1 MIYAEIIEKVKAGE
15 AEAVR
20 ELCCKAL
27 AQGYPALSVLEK
39 GLIVGMDKVADKYS
53 HRRII
58 VPEVLMSSRAMHAG
72 LSILEPQLKYKV
84 KRQTGTIV
92 IGTVAGD
99 LHDIGKNL
107 VKLMVMSTGAHVIDL
122 GIDVTPQKFIQT
134 VDKTKAEILMMAAL
148 LTTTMPVMKKVIN
161 ALEDAGMR
169 KGVIVAVGGAPVD
182 ETFARVIGA
191 DCYFKCA
198 KDAKS
203 FLENNLNKI
212 VLRRKFATAE
222 NNANSRA
229 LEEISE

>member
-1 MIYAEIIEKVKAGE
+1 MIYAEIIEKVKTGE
-15 AEAVR
+15 AEAVM
-20 ELCCKAL
+20 ELCSKAL
-27 AQGYPALSVLEK
+27 SQGYPALSILEK
-39 GLIVGMDKVADKYS
+39 GLIVGIDKVADKYS
-53 HRRII
+53 HRRVI

-72 LSILEPQLKYKV
+72 LSVLEPHLKYKT

-107 VKLMVMSTGAHVIDL
+107 VKLTVMSTGAHIVDL
-122 GIDVTPQKFIQT
+122 GIDVTPQKFLQA

-148 LTTTMPVMKKVIN
+148 LTTTMPVMKKVID

-169 KGVIVAVGGAPVD
+169 KRMIVAVGGAPVD
-182 ETFARVIGA
+182 ETFARAIGA

-198 KDAKS
+198 NDAKR

-212 VLRRKFATAE
+212 VLRRKLAT
-222 NNANSRA
+222 
-229 LEEISE
+229 